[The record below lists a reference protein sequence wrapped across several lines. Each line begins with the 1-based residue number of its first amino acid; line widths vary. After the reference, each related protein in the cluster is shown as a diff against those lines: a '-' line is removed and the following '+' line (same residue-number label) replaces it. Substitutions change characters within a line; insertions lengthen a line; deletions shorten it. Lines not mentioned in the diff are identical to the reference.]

1 MALGTSRPLVSSSL
15 WSLFWFTNS
24 RYRKKEPQSPG
35 IDGAE
40 VTSERRG
47 RRPLQALRELRIL
60 DALRHREFR
69 LIWYS
74 QIFSSM
80 ATWMD
85 QVARGWLIYE
95 LTDSALQLGLV
106 RGVQAIPILLL
117 SPLAGTTADRYS
129 RKLQVLVAQ
138 LVDGLLYAVV
148 ALLIFT
154 GEIQPWHVYVTAFGM
169 SIVWTFQQPSRAAMV
184 GDAVPLNQLTNAV
197 GLNSIVFNVARSA
210 GPALAGFLIALFGT
224 GSAYAAQAFFY
235 FLATLWTMRLR
246 AGQKGFA
253 RSHDDP
259 GHKES
264 VAHSIIEGWK
274 FSWRNEAVRASL
286 LIVVFASLFIIPF
299 MTLLP
304 VFARDIL
311 QVGANGQGLLLSAMG
326 VGALFSSVL
335 LASFG
340 DRMPRINLMLG
351 GVTLYGLV
359 IVAFAASRWFEL
371 SLALMGIVGIVHVT
385 SHALAQTVIQT
396 YSPSE
401 FRGRTMAI
409 FHMTHVVLLVGG
421 ILIGALSSLVGAPW
435 AAASMSIA
443 GTLSMI
449 GIYLALPRARLIR

>member
-1 MALGTSRPLVSSSL
+1 M
-15 WSLFWFTNS
+15 
-24 RYRKKEPQSPG
+24 
-35 IDGAE
+35 
-40 VTSERRG
+40 
-47 RRPLQALRELRIL
+47 RIL

-69 LIWYS
+69 LIWYG

-95 LTDSALQLGLV
+95 LTDSAFQLGLV
-106 RGVQAIPILLL
+106 RGIQAIPILLL
-117 SPLAGTTADRYS
+117 SPLAGSTADRYS
-129 RKLQVLVAQ
+129 RKMQVLVAQ
-138 LVDGLLYAVV
+138 IVDGLLYGVI

-154 GEIQPWHVYVTAFGM
+154 GQIQPWHVYVTAFGM

-210 GPALAGFLIALFGT
+210 GPALAGFLIAVYGT
-224 GSAYAAQAFFY
+224 AGSYTAQAIFY
-235 FLATLWTMRLR
+235 LLATIWTVQLRSGERPR
-246 AGQKGFA
+246 AG
-253 RSHDDP
+253 SHGGDP
-259 GHKES
+259 AHKES
-264 VAHSIIEGWK
+264 LGQSIIEGWK

-311 QVGANGQGLLLSAMG
+311 KVGANGQGLLLSAMG

-340 DRMPRINLMLG
+340 DRLPRVNLMLG
-351 GVTLYGLV
+351 GVTLYGII
-359 IVAFAASRWFEL
+359 IVAFAASPWFEL
-371 SLALMGIVGIVHVT
+371 SLVLMGIVGIVHVT

-396 YSPSE
+396 YSPSD
-401 FRGRTMAI
+401 FRGRTMAV

-421 ILIGALSSLVGAPW
+421 IFIGAFSSFVGAQW
-435 AAASMSIA
+435 AAASMSIVGA
-443 GTLSMI
+443 LAVLA
-449 GIYLALPRARLIR
+449 IYLAMPRARLIR

>member
-1 MALGTSRPLVSSSL
+1 M
-15 WSLFWFTNS
+15 
-24 RYRKKEPQSPG
+24 
-35 IDGAE
+35 
-40 VTSERRG
+40 

-138 LVDGLLYAVV
+138 LVDALLYAVV

-235 FLATLWTMRLR
+235 FLATLWTIQLR
-246 AGQKGFA
+246 TGQKGLA
-253 RSHDDP
+253 RSHGDP

-264 VAHSIIEGWK
+264 LAHNIIEGWK

-311 QVGANGQGLLLSAMG
+311 EVGANGQGLLLSAMG

-396 YSPSE
+396 YSPPE

-435 AAASMSIA
+435 AAAFMSIA

-449 GIYLALPRARLIR
+449 GIYVALPRVRLIR